1 MNTKREVKPL
11 KDKPQM
17 IKVSID
23 TRFLD
28 QYIKMLVLPL
38 TITISIEP
46 GIDGSLFSDRNSI
59 DEMYILFLSTDE
71 IAQEIFEFIE
81 SKWQFESQPVLVA

>member
-28 QYIKMLVLPL
+28 QYIKMLVPA
-38 TITISIEP
+38 IKRKFSVEP
-46 GIDGSLFSDRNSI
+46 GIEGSLFSDRNSI

-71 IAQEIFEFIE
+71 TAQEIFEFIE

>member
-1 MNTKREVKPL
+1 M

-17 IKVSID
+17 IRASID

-28 QYIKMLVLPL
+28 QYIQMLIPAIQRKFGV
-38 TITISIEP
+38 EP
-46 GIDGSLFSDRNSI
+46 GIEGSLFSASNSI

-71 IAQEIFEFIE
+71 QAQDIFEFIN
-81 SKWQFESQPVLVA
+81 SKWQFESEPQLVS

>member
-1 MNTKREVKPL
+1 M

-23 TRFLD
+23 TRFID
-28 QYIKMLVLPL
+28 QYIKTLIPE
-38 TITISIEP
+38 IKRKFSIEP
-46 GIDGSLFSDRNSI
+46 GIEGSLFSDRNSI

-71 IAQEIFEFIE
+71 TAQEIFEFIE
-81 SKWQFESQPVLVA
+81 SKWQFEGEPILVN

>member
-1 MNTKREVKPL
+1 M

-17 IKVSID
+17 IKATID

-28 QYIKMLVLPL
+28 QYIKMLVPA
-38 TITISIEP
+38 IQRKFKVEP
-46 GIDGSLFSDRNSI
+46 GIEGTLFSDRNTV

-71 IAQEIFEFIE
+71 VAQEIFEFIE
-81 SKWQFESQPVLVA
+81 SKWQFESEPVLVA

>member
-1 MNTKREVKPL
+1 M

-28 QYIKMLVLPL
+28 QYIKMLVPA
-38 TITISIEP
+38 IKRKFSVEP
-46 GIDGSLFSDRNSI
+46 GIEGSLFSDRNSI